1 MYTSCD
7 KKYIDMRIKLETL
20 LCKYTIDTLQE
31 LCDLHTKKDDQ
42 STSIRNSTGRER
54 KILQKFISHLF
65 TLLHI
70 VHAHHLQEAW
80 NWQTVKTVL
89 TAYKNQTNLSKDTK
103 TTYSRLITKIGT
115 PNE

>member
-1 MYTSCD
+1 MYASCD
-7 KKYIDMRIKLETL
+7 KKYINIRIKLETL

-31 LCDLHTKKDDQ
+31 LCNLCTSKDDQ
-42 STSIRNSTGRER
+42 SASTCNSTGTEK

-70 VHAHHLQEAW
+70 VHVHHLQEAW

-89 TAYKNQTNLSKDTK
+89 IAYKSQTNLSKDTK
-103 TTYSRLITKIGT
+103 NAYSRLITKIGT